1 MVTDTTVPSLS
12 VPVSASI
19 AVGPAATDNVA
30 ALVMSVAT
38 GGLFPIGTVAVAGVA
53 STAPLLSV
61 TVNVNVLF
69 PTNVPLGSNFR
80 VPASAGVRT

>member
-19 AVGPAATDNVA
+19 TVGPAATESVA
-30 ALVMSVAT
+30 LFVMSAAT

-69 PTNVPLGSNFR
+69 PTKVPLGSNCR
-80 VPASAGVRT
+80 PDASAGVRT